1 MLQRSVARIFR
12 QRVRTLKRHL
22 NNFTTFKSTLQ
33 PLDFFREMNEGSKR
47 VGEGKHL
54 ALLD

>member
-12 QRVRTLKRHL
+12 QSVRTLKRHL
-22 NNFTTFKSTLQ
+22 ITLQ
-33 PLDFFREMNEGSKR
+33 LLNLPYNRWIFSENNEESKR

-54 ALLD
+54 ALSD